1 MGVKVIL
8 QIYPVVPAKD
18 DAEREALRPLGR
30 NAERYHEVVHG
41 TSDIVKAL
49 DDLGYWG
56 VSAIEHHFH
65 SEGWEV
71 GPNPGILNAY
81 WASQVKRLRVGQLGY
96 VMSTQNPFRVAEE
109 TAMLDHLTNGKF
121 FVGFA
126 RGYQA
131 RWTNIVGQHFGSRA
145 TLSDGSPDDD
155 WNRRMFEE
163 QVDLVTKCW
172 TEDSLNY
179 NGEFWKVPFPYD
191 TGVEDY
197 PAAPSAAQF
206 GTTGEV
212 GERGEI
218 RRVAVVPSPY
228 QKPHPPVFVAT
239 TISAASSQFCG
250 RRDFIPLYISPL
262 DKCIEMGQVF
272 REESS
277 RFGRNYKPGEHTAMV
292 RWMHI
297 TDTAEAYDAALR
309 QYDLGISEH
318 FYSAFRS
325 RQPGR
330 LKAGAVLYG
339 SGSLDTLKDNQTGA
353 IYFGGTVDDARRE
366 IVAEY
371 EKYPAEYLVLITH
384 YAQQPKED
392 LIRELELFATKV
404 VTEVGGLE
412 PPTPRSVPAAVSA

>member
-8 QIYPVVPAKD
+8 QLYPVIPAKD
-18 DAEREALRPLGR
+18 DAEREAMRPIGR
-30 NAERYHEVVHG
+30 NTERYHEVVHG
-41 TSDIVKAL
+41 MTEIVKAL

-65 SEGWEV
+65 SDGWEV

-96 VMSTQNPFRVAEE
+96 VMSTQNPLRIAEE

-131 RWTNIVGQHFGSRA
+131 RWTNIIGQHIGSRA
-145 TLSDGSPDDD
+145 TLSDGSADDD

-163 QVDLVTKCW
+163 QVDLVTKAW
-172 TEDSLNY
+172 TSDSLDY

-197 PAAPSAAQF
+197 PAAPSAARF
-206 GTTGEV
+206 GAHGEV
-212 GERGEI
+212 GENGEI

-239 TISAASSQFCG
+239 TVSASSSQFCA
-250 RRDFIPLYISPL
+250 RRDFVPLYISPL
-262 DKCIEMGQVF
+262 DKCIEMGEVF
-272 REESS
+272 REAAAAE
-277 RFGRNYKPGEHTAMV
+277 GRNYKVGEHTGMV
-292 RWMHI
+292 RWMHV
-297 TDTAEAYDAALR
+297 TDSPEAYDNALR
-309 QYDLGISEH
+309 NYDLSISEH

-330 LKAGAVLYG
+330 ISPNAVLYG
-339 SGSLDTLKDNQTGA
+339 SGSLETLKDNQTGA

-412 PPTPRSVPAAVSA
+412 APAAPAAR